1 MKLKKALEIGIDC
14 GLETVGECVLN
25 IQMHA
30 GNLFSYPDMEKE
42 LGELAVE
49 YQHLTLLCKNAKE
62 KDAKETL
69 LFLDDS
75 IELED
80 DEVLIRTDKF
90 NNMISAF
97 QCDFSLAKEDG
108 HKLADL
114 DKHIRANNM
123 KILKDIELLE
133 ELEWLLR
140 NNRAEIRIITK
151 IGGK

>member
-30 GNLFSYPDMEKE
+30 GSLFSYPDSGKE
-42 LGELAVE
+42 LSELAIE
-49 YQHLTLLCKNAKE
+49 YQHLTLICKNAKG

-75 IELED
+75 IDLEE
-80 DEVLIRTDKF
+80 DEVLTRTDKF

-108 HKLADL
+108 HKLAAL
-114 DKHIRANNM
+114 DKHIQSKNE

-133 ELEWLLR
+133 ELEWMLR
-140 NNRAEIRIITK
+140 NNRAEIRIIKK